1 MAVPFGTQTEV
12 SVHLRVTFV
21 LEFNKGSG
29 ERQEP
34 IAVFYQGVH
43 LIEVSIIKR
52 ELTLIGKC
60 TSFIL
65 HYTAVAKFGSV
76 RDMFCRYFTTFV

>member
-1 MAVPFGTQTEV
+1 MTTSKIQDLSKIVHVWTMLKMAVPFGTQTKV

-34 IAVFYQGVH
+34 IVVFTK
-43 LIEVSIIKR
+43 VSI
-52 ELTLIGKC
+52 L
-60 TSFIL
+60 
-65 HYTAVAKFGSV
+65 
-76 RDMFCRYFTTFV
+76 